1 MAPDVNTPPKRG
13 PGRPKGSKNKPNA
26 GTEAN
31 LVGRPRKP
39 RLVGDATPEN
49 TSTGP
54 AGKHYLL
61 FVSWPNQRQYFRQS
75 P

>member
-13 PGRPKGSKNKPNA
+13 PGRLKGSKDKPNA
-26 GTEAN
+26 STEAN
-31 LVGRPRKP
+31 LVGRPRKH
-39 RLVGDATPEN
+39 RLVDDATPKD

-54 AGKHYLL
+54 AGKYCLL
-61 FVSWPNQRQYFRQS
+61 FVSWPNQREYFRQC